1 MDIMEFWQSL
11 VARPD
16 FWGFMMI
23 PVTAAVVT
31 WVHVWMAMQMVFL
44 PLEFVGYKPLY
55 LGWQGI
61 IPRKTRK
68 MAGIVVDKTLT
79 KLGSLDEVFREMEP
93 ERIAEHVSRAVLSR
107 IEDLTDEIMSEKNAV
122 LWENLPNVVKNQV
135 YSRMRR
141 QIPGIMDNL
150 VQAMSANINDLVDIK
165 DMVIRQLESDK
176 GMMVRVFREVGGNEI
191 RFVVNASF
199 WIGLGFGLVQMI
211 LWYFVPWHMGLPL
224 YAAVLGALTN
234 WLALTMVFRPL
245 HPIKIG
251 PWSLQGVFLKRQDEV
266 ADHFAR
272 LTTMEMLSIRHIM
285 VEILTGPR
293 SDRTKLL
300 IKKHM
305 RPLLDSGMMRT
316 TAQMALGVQGYMDL
330 KDTIADK
337 AVQMTMGPISEPAFN
352 RDRAKI
358 IERIFSERMRALTSG
373 EFQDLLRPAFQED
386 EWIFVVLGAVTGL
399 IAGSA
404 QLMLGFH

>member
-1 MDIMEFWQSL
+1 MDIAEFWQTL
-11 VARPD
+11 LARPD
-16 FWGFMMI
+16 FWGFMLI
-23 PVTAAVVT
+23 PITAAIVT
-31 WVHVWMAMQMVFL
+31 WIHVWMAMQMVFY
-44 PLEFVGYKPLY
+44 PIEFIGYKPLF

-68 MAGIVVDKTLT
+68 MAGIVVDKTLS

-93 ERIAEHVSRAVLSR
+93 ERIASHVSQAVLAR
-107 IEDLTDEIMSEKNAV
+107 LEDFTDEIMTEKNAV
-122 LWENLPNVVKNQV
+122 LWENLPNAVKNQV
-135 YSRMRR
+135 YSRVRR
-141 QIPGIMDNL
+141 QIPYIMGNL
-150 VQAMSANINDLVDIK
+150 VEAMSANVNDLMDIK
-165 DMVIRQLESDK
+165 DMIVRQLETDK
-176 GMMVRVFREVGGNEI
+176 GMMVRLFKEVGGKEL

-199 WIGLGFGLVQMI
+199 WIGLGFGVLQMI
-211 LWYFVPWHMGLPL
+211 LFYFVPWHAGLPL
-224 YAAVLGALTN
+224 YAAVLGAATN

-245 HPIKIG
+245 NPIKIG
-251 PWSLQGVFLKRQDEV
+251 PWTMQGAFLKRQDEV

-285 VEILTGPR
+285 VEILTGPK
-293 SDRTKLL
+293 SGRTRQL
-300 IKKHM
+300 IKRHM
-305 RPLLDSGMMRT
+305 QPLMDSSVVRT
-316 TAQMALGVQGYMDL
+316 ATQVALGVQGYMEL
-330 KDTIADK
+330 KDTIAEK

-399 IAGSA
+399 IAGSI
-404 QLMLGFH
+404 QLMLGFQ

>member
-1 MDIMEFWQSL
+1 MEFWQSIA
-11 VARPD
+11 ARPD
-16 FWGFMMI
+16 FWGFICI
-23 PVTAAVVT
+23 PIVAAVVT
-31 WVHVWMAMQMVFL
+31 WVHVWMAMQLVFY
-44 PLEFVGYKPLY
+44 PLDFVGYKPLY
-55 LGWQGI
+55 LGWQGV

-68 MAGIVVDKTLT
+68 MAGIVVDKTLV

-107 IEDLTDEIMSEKNAV
+107 MEDLTDEIMSEKNAV

-141 QIPGIMDNL
+141 QIPSIMDNL
-150 VQAMSANINDLVDIK
+150 VQAMSANINELVDIK

-176 GMMVRVFREVGGNEI
+176 GMMVRVFKEVGGKEI
-191 RFVVNASF
+191 RFVVNSSF
-199 WIGLGFGLVQMI
+199 WIGLGFGVIQMI
-211 LWYFVPWHMGLPL
+211 LWYFFPWDWGLPL
-224 YAAVLGALTN
+224 YAAVLGAATN

-245 HPIKIG
+245 NPVKIW
-251 PWSLQGVFLKRQDEV
+251 PFEFQGVFLKRQDEV

-285 VEILTGPR
+285 TEILTGPR
-293 SDRTKLL
+293 SDRTRQL

-305 RPLLDSGMMRT
+305 RPLLESGVVRT
-316 TAQMALGVQGYMDL
+316 ATQMALGVQGYMDL
-330 KDTIADK
+330 KNTIADK
-337 AVQMTMGPISEPAFN
+337 AIHMTMGPISEPAFN

-358 IERIFSERMRALTSG
+358 IERIFAERMRALTSL

-386 EWIFVVLGAVTGL
+386 EWIFLVLGAVTGL
-399 IAGSA
+399 IAGTI
-404 QLMLGFH
+404 QMMLGFH